1 MLVIIFSSIARASKP
16 TGAAVDGCVRAFSE
30 SPDTRTTKSVSNTK
44 ATEQRSD
51 EKIMK
56 QWSLNKYERCTSLLL
71 QRNII
76 SLQMLR
82 STVEKLRRA
91 VASKL
96 RLVAAN
102 SCQLLHSITNARRMD
117 ETLSGS
123 ALVGPLLSFAVGH
136 PFPASILLRTV
147 HIYGVVQ
154 WSRLIWRIIIVL
166 LFALLLLFATK
177 EFKYR
182 GTEMSQSDL
191 CRRQRKGC
199 YQQK

>member
-1 MLVIIFSSIARASKP
+1 MLEIICSSITRASKP

-82 STVEKLRRA
+82 STVEELRRA
-91 VASKL
+91 VAIKL

-117 ETLSGS
+117 ETLSGW
-123 ALVGPLLSFAVGH
+123 VC
-136 PFPASILLRTV
+136 AS
-147 HIYGVVQ
+147 
-154 WSRLIWRIIIVL
+154 WSV
-166 LFALLLLFATK
+166 A
-177 EFKYR
+177 E
-182 GTEMSQSDL
+182 L
-191 CRRQRKGC
+191 CRWSPFSSQHLTSYRTYIWCRPVVTIDMANYYCLAFRLVAIAGYKRV
-199 YQQK
+199 